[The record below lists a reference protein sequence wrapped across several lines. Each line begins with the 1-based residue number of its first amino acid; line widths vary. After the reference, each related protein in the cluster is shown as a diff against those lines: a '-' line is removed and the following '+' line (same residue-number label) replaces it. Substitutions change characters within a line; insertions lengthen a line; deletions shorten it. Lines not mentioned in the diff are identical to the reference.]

1 MNMLLI
7 LIVLSLFFNE
17 CLSLEACSADTC
29 PSPDQDSSSIIPIID
44 ISALFSDNKQEKKML
59 ASKIGK
65 ACEEIG
71 FFVITNH
78 GIDSEVVNSIW
89 ESTYKFFDLP
99 TEEKLTF
106 SPESQ
111 EGKRYLLQDIIALPI
126 LFPFK

>member
-17 CLSLEACSADTC
+17 CLSLEACSTDTC
-29 PSPDQDSSSIIPIID
+29 PSPDQDSIIPIID

-111 EGKRYLLQDIIALPI
+111 EGKRYLLQVIIALPI